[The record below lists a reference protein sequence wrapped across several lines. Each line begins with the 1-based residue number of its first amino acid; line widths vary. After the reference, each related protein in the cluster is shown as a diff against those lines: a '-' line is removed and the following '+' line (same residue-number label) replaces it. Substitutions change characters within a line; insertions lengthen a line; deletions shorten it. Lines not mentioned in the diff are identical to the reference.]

1 MTWRRGVRNDNDSI
15 TIITSDQKFKL
26 QQLRLTCEHVIYTG
40 GQRRRGSE
48 RLQLLDLA
56 KGDQRLRGVSR
67 SVADVFLT
75 QITESPVVRGQF
87 DVFGA
92 GLRMQALTQWQL
104 TVRHQTDRGTRRV
117 DGERANVRVELGKVR
132 QDKTSKSI
140 RMGDIG
146 EQVELWTVIQM
157 LQNINNR

>member
-1 MTWRRGVRNDNDSI
+1 M
-15 TIITSDQKFKL
+15 
-26 QQLRLTCEHVIYTG
+26 
-40 GQRRRGSE
+40 
-48 RLQLLDLA
+48 
-56 KGDQRLRGVSR
+56 
-67 SVADVFLT
+67 ADVFLT
-75 QITESPVVRGQF
+75 QITESPVVRGQC

-92 GLRMQALTQWQL
+92 GLRMQALAQWQL

-117 DGERANVRVELGKVR
+117 DGERANVRVELGKGR